1 MSDTELRYVYAVGRD
16 ELALEQ
22 VTTPLTGVDGH
33 PLHTVSGN
41 GLAAVVSAV
50 PSDRFDETNLP
61 AQLEDLARLEGLAR
75 AHHAVVDAAFARTTV
90 LPMRLATV
98 YRDEERVAE
107 MLDEQRPQFDEMLD
121 LLDGHVEL
129 GLKVYSLPHAIPEA
143 AEPEPDAASPGR
155 AYLRRRRAQRDT
167 AQHAQ
172 RVAIDLAK
180 AATLEAGALSTARMV
195 HRPQQGEWSGGRGEN
210 VANEA
215 YLVPLDAVEQF
226 RARLSALAHPGVG
239 IEVTGPW
246 APYSFA
252 TLPVR
257 DRAEDRGPA

>member
-16 ELALEQ
+16 ERALERLAGL
-22 VTTPLTGVDGH
+22 LTGVDGH
-33 PLHTVSGN
+33 PLHMVSGN
-41 GLAAVVSAV
+41 GLAALVSAV
-50 PSDRFDETNLP
+50 PADRFDETSLT
-61 AQLEDLARLEGLAR
+61 AQLEDLGRLESLAR
-75 AHHAVVDAAFARTTV
+75 AHHAVVDAAFAQTTV

-98 YRDEERVAE
+98 YRDETRVAD

-129 GLKVYSLPHAIPEA
+129 GLKVYSLPHAVPA
-143 AEPEPDAASPGR
+143 PAEPEPDAASPGR

-167 AQHAQ
+167 AQHAH
-172 RVAIDLAK
+172 RVAIDLAE
-180 AATLEAGALSTARMV
+180 AAALEADALSTARMV
-195 HRPQQGEWSGGRGEN
+195 HRPQQGEWSAGRGEN
-210 VANEA
+210 VVNEA

-226 RARLSALAHPGVG
+226 RARLSALARPGVG

-252 TLPVR
+252 TQPVR
-257 DRAEDRGPA
+257 DRAEGRGPA